1 MIPPERDFR
10 RLKRAVSIE
19 QVLAHRGLLHGLTV
33 RGHQI
38 VGPCPIH
45 RGDNPRAFVVHRS
58 RNVWRC
64 FTGCDA
70 GGDVVEL
77 VRRLD
82 GGGYHD
88 VAVYLASLDGHE
100 TPALPT
106 VSMDP
111 AARRFRPFRAR
122 LSLDHDSSM
131 LRRKGIHPEIARR
144 FEAGA
149 YHGRG
154 MLQGCVAVRLHDPD
168 GRPLGYA
175 GRRLDPSHIRQRGKW
190 VFPPRLPKN
199 GLLFGVH
206 HLRPPLQRALV
217 LVECPWGVMRLAQLG
232 IPAVGLLGTH
242 LSATQRSLLLDTAPK
257 VIVMMDGDTTGRRAT
272 VHIRQALCAYL
283 ETSVVNLA
291 EGLDPDDLD
300 DAELWQIVGADLLF

>member
-1 MIPPERDFR
+1 MIPLERDFR

-19 QVLAHRGLLHGLTV
+19 QVLAHRGLLHRLTV
-33 RGHQI
+33 RRHQI

-45 RGDNPRAFVVHRS
+45 RGDNPRAFVVHRH
-58 RNVWRC
+58 RNLWRC
-64 FTGCDA
+64 FTGCDD

-88 VAVYLASLDGHE
+88 VAVYLASLDGGE
-100 TPALPT
+100 SPPRPPVAQTT
-106 VSMDP
+106 VQRS
-111 AARRFRPFRAR
+111 FRPFKAR
-122 LSLDHDSSM
+122 LPLDHDSPM
-131 LRRKGIHPEIARR
+131 LRRKGIHPEIAGR

-154 MLQGCVAVRLHDPD
+154 MLQGCVAVRLHDPS

-175 GRRLDPSHIRQRGKW
+175 GRRTDPPLVCQRGKW

-199 GLLFGVH
+199 GLLYGLH
-206 HLRPPLQRALV
+206 HLPRPLRRALV
-217 LVECPWGVMRLAQLG
+217 VVECPWGVLRLAQIG

-257 VIVMMDGDTTGRRAT
+257 VIVMMDGDTAGRRAT
-272 VHIRQALCAYL
+272 IRIRQALADHVD
-283 ETSVVNLA
+283 TSVTNLPD
-291 EGLDPDDLD
+291 GLDPDDLD
-300 DAELWQIVGADLLF
+300 DPALWQIAGPDLSF